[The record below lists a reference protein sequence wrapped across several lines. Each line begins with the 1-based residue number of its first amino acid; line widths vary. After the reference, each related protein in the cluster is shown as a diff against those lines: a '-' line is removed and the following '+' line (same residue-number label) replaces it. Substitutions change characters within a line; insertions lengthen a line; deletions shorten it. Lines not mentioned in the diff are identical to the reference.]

1 MTDLKTT
8 LAVRKAID
16 RQIDHLIRAAAQNV
30 ARLAGSDME
39 ENQIRNVLNVASTT
53 ESMEAVTNFIRYQIG
68 RDTRGNTWGS
78 NGFGKAVIADIET
91 GAVKQALDAV
101 KAEVPAADTGHV
113 RAQLTELYLGY
124 LNRCFV
130 YAKKS
135 GDWQNLS
142 GRIAGQGGGT

>member
-16 RQIDHLIRAAAQNV
+16 RQIDGLIRAAARNV
-30 ARLAGSDME
+30 AKLKGSGME

-68 RDTRGNTWGS
+68 RSQKQKTWDQ

-91 GAVKQALDAV
+91 GAVKRALEAV
-101 KAEVPAADTGHV
+101 MKEVPTADETSV
-113 RAQLTELYLGY
+113 RAHLIELYLGY

-135 GDWQNLS
+135 SDWQNLS
-142 GRIAGQGGGT
+142 SIAGQGGDK